1 VSPEPLIDRALRT
14 IEDHEADRA
23 ALGSG
28 APAPALPLPQTLLLA
43 IYNYEL
49 RRRRGLAP
57 DDRRPDQLI
66 RSARDA
72 SIPETEIQAALDA
85 AARRS

>member
-1 VSPEPLIDRALRT
+1 VSPEPLIDRALRS
-14 IEDHEADRA
+14 IEEHEADRA

-28 APAPALPLPQTLLLA
+28 APAPALPL
-43 IYNYEL
+43 
-49 RRRRGLAP
+49 P

>member
-1 VSPEPLIDRALRT
+1 LIDRALRT

-23 ALGSG
+23 ALGG
-28 APAPALPLPQTLLLA
+28 GVHAPELPLPQTLLLA
-43 IYNYEL
+43 IYGDEL

-57 DDRRPDQLI
+57 DDQRPDQLI

-72 SIPETEIQAALDA
+72 NIPETEIQAALDA
-85 AARRS
+85 AAKRS